1 MSADGVRVAIE
12 TMEAR
17 LSEIERAQQELRDS
31 IQRARN
37 LTEETVRLVLKHRAE
52 APKPLNPAR

>member
-1 MSADGVRVAIE
+1 VTTK
-12 TMEAR
+12 TMEAT
-17 LSEIERAQQELRDS
+17 LSEIEQAQRGLRDS

-37 LTEETVRLVLKHRAE
+37 LTEETVRLVLRHRAE